1 MSTARPP
8 TSDMLSLGGAHAL
21 VAGILEAHGAGP
33 RQAGIVAE
41 AVVAAERDGATSHG
55 LFRVPGYV
63 ADLASGWVDGRAE
76 PVVEDRAPGLVG
88 VDAGNGWA
96 QVALADGR
104 ARLVAKA
111 RAQGIAALAIRN
123 SHHFAALWIDVEPLA
138 DLGLVAMAFG
148 NGRSRVVPFGGRTR
162 LLGTNPMAFACPR
175 RHGPPMVWDQASS
188 MMAHG
193 EVMLAAGRGEPLPE
207 GAGFDTGG
215 QPTRDAAAV
224 LAGGALGPFG
234 RHKGSAIA
242 LMVEILGG
250 ALTGG
255 DLGFE
260 DRSGAFPGAQSS
272 SAGEYL
278 IAIDPARSGGDGFL
292 DRTEELFR
300 RLGGDGARLPGDRR
314 YANRA
319 RASSDGIPIEAAT
332 LGALQALQRGKPPP
346 GT

>member
-1 MSTARPP
+1 MSSALPP
-8 TSDMLSLGGAHAL
+8 MPSALTLAAAHAL
-21 VAGILEAHGAGP
+21 VARILEAHGAGP
-33 RQAGIVAE
+33 RQAGIVAG

-63 ADLASGWVDGRAE
+63 ADLRSGWVDGRAV
-76 PVVEDRAPGLVG
+76 PVVEDRAPGLAA
-88 VDAGNGWA
+88 VDAANGWA
-96 QVALADGR
+96 QVALSD
-104 ARLVAKA
+104 ARTLLVAKA

-138 DLGLVAMAFG
+138 DLGLVAMACG
-148 NGRSRVVPFGGRTR
+148 NGRSRVVPFGGRAR

-175 RHGPPMVWDQASS
+175 RRGPPMVWDQASS

-193 EVMLAAGRGEPLPE
+193 EVMLAAQRGETLPE
-207 GAGFDTGG
+207 GAGFDAAGR
-215 QPTRDAAAV
+215 PTRDAAAV

-234 RHKGSAIA
+234 AHKGSAIA

-250 ALTGG
+250 AVAGG

-272 SAGEYL
+272 NAGEYL

-292 DRTEELFR
+292 DRTEALFR
-300 RLGGDGARLPGDRR
+300 RLTDDGARLPGDRR

-319 RASSDGIPIEAAT
+319 RAFDKGISIDPET
-332 LGALQALQRGKPPP
+332 LAALQALDRRD
-346 GT
+346 T